1 MRSFQQLPIGHKGL
15 TKMIFYTLI
24 YRKKEKRSGLTSF
37 WRRKGKTYKSKYKPL
52 HQQIRY

>member
-24 YRKKEKRSGLTSF
+24 YRKKKKRSGLSSF
-37 WRRKGKTYKSKYKPL
+37 WRRKGKIYKSKYKSFE
-52 HQQIRY
+52 Q